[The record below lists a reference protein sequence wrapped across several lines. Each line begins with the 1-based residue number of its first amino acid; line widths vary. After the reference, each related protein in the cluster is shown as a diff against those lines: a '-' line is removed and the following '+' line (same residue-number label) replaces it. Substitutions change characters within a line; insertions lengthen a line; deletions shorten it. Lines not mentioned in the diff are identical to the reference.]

1 MWQQT
6 KPAVATFAFH
16 IFDFGCQTAACV
28 AVTKWNRHNSGTKLI
43 GVFVLHVSH
52 FSFMLIACLC
62 FMLIFFQCT
71 YWMLLY
77 NFHLCLFHVCARGCV
92 RTRAFLCWT
101 FTFSD
106 RNKHPLC
113 KTPLFW
119 SKITVI
125 CVVTATRK
133 LVNEQRVTRWLFSS
147 KRWAFETFVPGAYA
161 RIAASSVAKCLVPL
175 LPVRWRLFKGPI
187 IN

>member
-6 KPAVATFAFH
+6 KPAVETFAFH
-16 IFDFGCQTAACV
+16 NFDFGCHTAASV

-52 FSFMLIACLC
+52 FDFMLITFCASCS
-62 FMLIFFQCT
+62 FSFNAHT

-77 NFHLCLFHVCARGCV
+77 NVHLC
-92 RTRAFLCWT
+92 LCWT
-101 FTFSD
+101 FIFSD

-113 KTPLFW
+113 TTPLFW

-125 CVVTATRK
+125 CAATETRK
-133 LVNEQRVTRWLFSS
+133 LVNEQHVTWRLFSS
-147 KRWAFETFVPGAYA
+147 KRWAFETFVPGTYA
-161 RIAASSVAKCLVPL
+161 RINASSVAKCFSCP
-175 LPVRWRLFKGPI
+175 PTC
-187 IN
+187 